1 MIVVSVCWVHLFLTF
16 CASSLLFDICSL
28 ENTLPFNFLVSNKFK
43 ICLEYHV
50 HLNRMGFLLFDL

>member
-1 MIVVSVCWVHLFLTF
+1 MIVVSVCWVQLLLTF
-16 CASSLLFDICSL
+16 CAASSLDICSL
-28 ENTLPFNFLVSNKFK
+28 ENTLLFNFLVSNKFK

>member
-1 MIVVSVCWVHLFLTF
+1 MIVVSVCWVHLLLTF
-16 CASSLLFDICSL
+16 CASSLNICSL
-28 ENTLPFNFLVSNKFK
+28 ENTLLFNFLVSNKFK